1 MRWQGKGLKMSQ
13 RVVITGAGCVTP
25 LGNNLD
31 TMWCNAVAGR
41 SGVGPVTRFD
51 ASGFPSRIAAEVRGW
66 DVAQVGEDPARWR
79 KHPPQTLFS
88 IGASLEAF
96 RTAGLDSRR
105 PDPLR
110 FGVYFGCG
118 ETFPEL
124 RDLADLIA
132 PAIREG
138 RLDARE
144 LNRRALVAMD
154 PEEAT
159 YCEPHVPACCVAG
172 LLDAQGPNVNCVA
185 ACASSTQAIGNA
197 AELIRRGD
205 ADVMLAGGAHSM
217 IHPLGITGLHR
228 LSVLTLSNEML
239 GKAMRPFDADRD
251 GFVVGEGAAVVVLE
265 SLDHAL
271 ARGADIWGELTGYAS
286 GHDAFHLTD
295 THPEGRGFARCV
307 RESLRQARLNVDDI
321 DYVNAHG
328 TSTRMNDRIE
338 TFALKQAFGPSAYRI
353 PVSSTKSMMGHATT
367 ACGAIELVVT
377 LMAIRRGVIPPTINY
392 ETPDPECDLDY
403 VPNVARERKCRHAM
417 SVSLGFGGQCAA
429 LVVSRYRGRSAS
441 VTFPDAA

>member
-1 MRWQGKGLKMSQ
+1 MSQ
-13 RVVITGAGCVTP
+13 RVVVTGAGCVTP

-31 TMWCNAVAGR
+31 AMWRNVIAGR
-41 SGVGPVTRFD
+41 SGVGPLTRFD
-51 ASGFPSRIAAEVRGW
+51 ASRFPCRIAAEVRDW
-66 DVAQVGEDPARWR
+66 SVSEVGEDPARWV

-88 IGASLEAF
+88 VGASIQAV
-96 RTAGLDSRR
+96 RAAGLDSCQ

-124 RDLADLIA
+124 RDLADLMA

-138 RLDARE
+138 QLDARE
-144 LNRRALVAMD
+144 FNRRALAAMD
-154 PEEAT
+154 PEEAM

-172 LLDAQGPNVNCVA
+172 LVDAQGPNFNCVA

-205 ADVMLAGGAHSM
+205 ADIMLAGGAHSM

-228 LSVLTLSNEML
+228 LSVLTQSNEML
-239 GKAMRPFDADRD
+239 DKAMRPFDANRD
-251 GFVVGEGAAVVVLE
+251 GFVVGEGGAVVVLE
-265 SLDHAL
+265 SLEHAL
-271 ARGADIWGELTGYAS
+271 ARGAEIWGELTGYAS

-307 RESLRQARLNVDDI
+307 QESLRQAHLNVDDI

-338 TFALKQAFGPSAYRI
+338 TLALKRAFGPAVYRI

-377 LMAIRRGVIPPTINY
+377 LMAVRRGVIPPTINY

-403 VPNVARERKCRHAM
+403 VPNAAREHTCRHAM

-429 LVVSRYRGRSAS
+429 LVVSQYRGRSAMAR
-441 VTFPDAA
+441 FPHAA